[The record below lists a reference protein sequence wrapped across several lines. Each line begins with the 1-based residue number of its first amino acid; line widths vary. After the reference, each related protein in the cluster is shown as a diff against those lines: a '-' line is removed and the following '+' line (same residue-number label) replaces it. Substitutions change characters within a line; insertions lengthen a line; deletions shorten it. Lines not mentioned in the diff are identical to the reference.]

1 MTVKRQQ
8 RGFGLLEVVIGV
20 ALLAAVA
27 AWAVPQYLEK
37 KKDEAAES
45 FSRDI
50 RFLVDQV
57 HQYQY
62 HKVTKEGKNPNS
74 TGSWPAAVLDVMTEY
89 PGEFWN
95 NCTVAAE
102 QDGKCRRPDSVPWS
116 NAKITSQVF
125 FNILV
130 SNSAN
135 LVLLIPTHTLVSDT
149 REWTRWTTPLMRLP
163 GAHMDPS
170 GDVGIILRSS
180 TLALMFD
187 NIVMRNGQAT
197 LTDDW
202 DVGGDSAIT
211 NVKDITLA
219 GKDPSKNDVQVPV
232 SDKLYYSR
240 TVQHGD
246 WVAKPSCANGT
257 SPDIHM
263 SIGSKRVDTSRYEYM
278 GTELPF
284 LIEQDT
290 SRWRIGLDIMVRD
303 INTRQPF
310 AINTGTVVVNI
321 GCQ

>member
-1 MTVKRQQ
+1 VTVKRQQ
-8 RGFGLLEVVIGV
+8 RGFGLLEVVIGI

-45 FSRDI
+45 FARDI

-89 PGEFWN
+89 PGDFWN

-149 REWTRWTTPLMRLP
+149 REWTRWTASLMRLP
-163 GAHMDPS
+163 GAQMDPN

-219 GKDPSKNDVQVPV
+219 GKNAFNADVQVPV

-240 TVQHGD
+240 TVRHGD
-246 WVAKPSCANGT
+246 WVTKPSCANGT
-257 SPDIHM
+257 SPDINLA
-263 SIGSKRVDTSRYEYM
+263 IGEKVVNPKYHEYL
-278 GTELPF
+278 GAERPYILANAT
-284 LIEQDT
+284 D
-290 SRWRIGLDIMVRD
+290 RWQIGLEITARDNNTGRVVRLTD
-303 INTRQPF
+303 
-310 AINTGTVVVNI
+310 GTVVAII
-321 GCQ
+321 GCK